1 MGIPINKINVLVV
14 DDSAFMRKAIS
25 MMLEEDPGI
34 KVIGMARDGEE
45 AIAKVAHLKPDLVT
59 LDIEMPRMDGLT
71 ALSRIMKENPT
82 PVVMVSSLTSEG
94 ADATLEAFDRGAV
107 DFIPKQLS
115 FVSLDIVKIKKD
127 LIEKVKQIHS
137 RRRTLMAQ
145 YALGLRRKKSAGKSK
160 GSAAGFVRQ
169 TSKSYKPLVRQGV
182 RVVAIGVSTGG
193 PPALQTVIPSLPS
206 DLPSGV
212 LVVQHMPPTFTRS
225 LANRLDG
232 ISEMKVKEAE
242 HGEPIVAGCVYIA
255 PGDKHMKA
263 VRWGKN
269 AEIRLDDEP
278 SDTLH
283 KPSVDV
289 LMNSVAD
296 VYGGES
302 LGVMMTGMG
311 SDGVEGIARMKS
323 KGAKVIAQNEQTCV
337 VYGMPRAVVE
347 RKLADKVSPVDRIA
361 SDIMS
366 YFR

>member
-1 MGIPINKINVLVV
+1 MSIPAQKINVLVV

-25 MMLEEDPGI
+25 MMLEEDSDI
-34 KVIGMARDGEE
+34 KVIGMAGDGQE
-45 AIAKVAHLKPDLVT
+45 AIEKVAELKPDLVT

-71 ALSRIMKENPT
+71 ALSIIMKENPT
-82 PVVMVSSLTSEG
+82 PVMMVSSLTGDG
-94 ADATLEAFDRGAV
+94 AEATLDALERGAV
-107 DFIPKQLS
+107 DFIPKELS
-115 FVSLDIVKIKKD
+115 FVSLNIVKIKKD

-145 YALGLRRKKSAGKSK
+145 YALGLRRKQERSESK
-160 GSAAGFVRQ
+160 RSVVAPLPPVSMS
-169 TSKSYKPLVRQGV
+169 SKLLNHRGIK
-182 RVVAIGVSTGG
+182 VVAIGISTGG
-193 PPALQTVIPSLPS
+193 PPALQTVIPALPS
-206 DLPSGV
+206 DLPTGV

-232 ISEMKVKEAE
+232 MSNLKVKEAE

-263 VRWGKN
+263 HKWGKN
-269 AEIRLDDEP
+269 TEIKLDNEP

-289 LMNSVAD
+289 MMNSVAET
-296 VYGGES
+296 YGGQS
-302 LGVMMTGMG
+302 VGVIMTGMG
-311 SDGVEGIARMKS
+311 SDGVEGIANMKG
-323 KGAKVIAQNEQTCV
+323 KGAQVIAQNEQSCV

-347 RKLADKVSPVDRIA
+347 RKLADKISPIERIA
-361 SDIMS
+361 SDIVS